1 MGNENNIFDYIA
13 WRGDL
18 SFSQDPLNEVDALI
32 FAVLSYLD
40 WDIEHAR
47 GTNIALAPILQSVA
61 EPMLAQNA
69 QVTSNG
75 LIDREQVLKMLPIL
89 GRTTRFSQVKVLNYQ
104 HKYDEDVT
112 LQFAA
117 ISFLLPNDELVISY
131 RGTDDTLVGWK
142 EDLNMSYAPF
152 VPAQEE
158 AKRYLEDIADKFPQS
173 LIHVS
178 GHSKGGNLAIYAAA
192 NANYSVKSRLL
203 GVYNNDGPGFHQEFL
218 QTAAYQS
225 VAHLLHTFIPNSS
238 IVGMLLEHEE
248 AYQVISSTAK
258 AFLQHA
264 PLSWEVIGTKFVYL
278 EERSSLGKY
287 SDAVISNWLATCSA
301 SEKAEFIDALF
312 DILASGRAKSLS
324 EITEGDFFV
333 HWFHMLKTYNGMDKE
348 KRELLSDLLK
358 RLMNEIKNETVRDK
372 IFN

>member
-18 SFSQDPLNEVDALI
+18 SFSKDSFNEIDALI

-40 WDIEHAR
+40 WDIKYAR
-47 GTNIALAPILQSVA
+47 ETNIAVAPIFQSIS

-69 QVTSNG
+69 HATSNG
-75 LIDREQVLKMLPIL
+75 LIDREQVLKMLTIL
-89 GRTTRFSQVKVLNYQ
+89 SHTARFSQVKALNYQ
-104 HKYDEDVT
+104 YKYDEDVT

-117 ISFLLPNDELVISY
+117 ISFLLPNDELVVSF

-158 AKRYLEDIADKFPQS
+158 ARCYSEDIADKFPQS
-173 LIHVS
+173 LIHIT
-178 GHSKGGNLAIYAAA
+178 GHSKGGNLAIYAAS

-203 GVYNNDGPGFHQEFL
+203 GVYNNDGPGFHREFL
-218 QTAAYQS
+218 QTEAYQS
-225 VAHLLHTFIPNSS
+225 VSHLFHTFIPNSS

-248 AYQVISSTAK
+248 AYQVISSSAK

-278 EERSSLGKY
+278 EERSALGKY
-287 SDAVISNWLATCSA
+287 SDAVISNWLATCSS

-333 HWFHMLKTYNGMDKE
+333 HWFHMLKTYTGMDKE

>member
-18 SFSQDPLNEVDALI
+18 SFSKDPLNEVDALI

-47 GTNIALAPILQSVA
+47 ETNIALAPILQSVS

-69 QVTSNG
+69 HTTSNG

-158 AKRYLEDIADKFPQS
+158 AKRYLEYIADKFPQS

-301 SEKAEFIDALF
+301 DEKAEFIDALF

-324 EITEGDFFV
+324 EITDGDFFV
-333 HWFHMLKTYNGMDKE
+333 HWFHMLKTYTGMDKE

-358 RLMNEIKNETVRDK
+358 RLMNEIKNETVRDN